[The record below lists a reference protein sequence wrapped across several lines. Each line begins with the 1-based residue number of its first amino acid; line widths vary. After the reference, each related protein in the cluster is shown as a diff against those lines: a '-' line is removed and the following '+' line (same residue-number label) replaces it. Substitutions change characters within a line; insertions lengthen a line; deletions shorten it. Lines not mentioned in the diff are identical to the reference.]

1 MLAYNPFISPPSI
14 FISTYVII
22 LSKGG
27 DFMSNAEI
35 AKDIVVALIGNNN
48 DRYLV
53 DSKITQQVVECYET
67 IFNKVK
73 ELNK

>member
-1 MLAYNPFISPPSI
+1 
-14 FISTYVII
+14 
-22 LSKGG
+22 
-27 DFMSNAEI
+27 MSNAEI